1 MKKMAAQVN
10 SYLYLNAV
18 MLTELF
24 GARKLAHICAIK
36 VLLTYDFGIFDF
48 FVIFRLTFT
57 FPPSPLYT
65 QFSIHCH
72 LACTGVADQNLFEKQ
87 FLPDAAWSSFVKSE

>member
-1 MKKMAAQVN
+1 MAAQVN

-18 MLTELF
+18 MFTELF
-24 GARKLAHICAIK
+24 GARKLGHICPIK
-36 VLLTYDFGIFDF
+36 VLLTYDFDIFDF
-48 FVIFRLTFT
+48 FVIFRLTFI

-65 QFSIHCH
+65 QIFHS
-72 LACTGVADQNLFEKQ
+72 LSLGVADQNLFEKQ